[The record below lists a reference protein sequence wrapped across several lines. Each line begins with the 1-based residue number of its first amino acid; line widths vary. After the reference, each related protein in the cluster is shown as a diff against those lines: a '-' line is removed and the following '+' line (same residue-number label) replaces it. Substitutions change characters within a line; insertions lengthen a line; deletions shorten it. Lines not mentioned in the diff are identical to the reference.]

1 MDRGACMGTTGVKV
15 RAWVV
20 LQGLCDGCGG
30 FMGPTGVV
38 VHAWVLQGLCDVHGS
53 YRGCGA
59 CMGRTGVVV
68 HV

>member
-1 MDRGACMGTTGVKV
+1 MHGSSYRDCVTVVGDCGAC
-15 RAWVV
+15 
-20 LQGLCDGCGG
+20 
-30 FMGPTGVV
+30 MGPTGVV